1 MGLKFNNNKT
11 ISGDLLN
18 KDIQDGDLTYQ
29 TIEYP
34 DYFLDFN
41 NNKIK
46 SKNLGEKFAV
56 INSFF
61 LDYLK
66 EYHIP
71 SSFLKLEN
79 KTHLKYLEHD
89 KYPFSVR
96 ILNVIDKR
104 TSRIFNKKEF
114 ENLPLPV
121 FELHYGNG
129 KDTLIS
135 ESHLISFDL
144 CNIEDYKI
152 INRICSKINAVL
164 RSFFERRNSLLAE
177 VTCHFGK
184 LEDKIYLVDDFTP
197 ASLKVVPLNKDNHYI
212 DPYKFGTSA
221 EIRQY
226 TDHLFNLMS
235 A

>member
-1 MGLKFNNNKT
+1 MGLKFNNNK
-11 ISGDLLN
+11 IIFEDLLK
-18 KDIQDGDLTYQ
+18 KDNHDDSHNYF
-29 TIEYP
+29 TIEYQ
-34 DYFLDFN
+34 DYILDLN

-46 SKNLGEKFAV
+46 SKNLGEKFAS

-71 SSFLKLEN
+71 SSFIKLEN
-79 KTHLKYLEHD
+79 KTHLKYLKHD
-89 KYPFSVR
+89 KYPFSVK

-104 TSRIFNKKEF
+104 TSRIFHKKEF
-114 ENLPLPV
+114 ENLPLPI

-135 ESHLISFDL
+135 ESHLITFDL

-152 INRICSKINAVL
+152 INRICSKINAVMK
-164 RSFFERRNSLLAE
+164 SFFERRNSLLAE

-197 ASLKVVPLNKDNHYI
+197 ASLKVIPLNKDNHYI

-221 EIRQY
+221 DVKHY

-235 A
+235 S

>member
-1 MGLKFNNNKT
+1 LGLKFNNNKT
-11 ISGDLLN
+11 IFEDLLK
-18 KDIQDGDLTYQ
+18 KDNHDDNHTFQMV
-29 TIEYP
+29 EYP
-34 DYFLDFN
+34 DYFVDLND
-41 NNKIK
+41 NKIK
-46 SKNLGEKFAV
+46 SKNLGEKFAA

-79 KTHLKYLEHD
+79 KTYLKYLKHD

-104 TSRIFNKKEF
+104 TSRIFHKKEF

-121 FELHYGNG
+121 FELHYGVG

-152 INRICSKINAVL
+152 INRICSKINAVMK
-164 RSFFERRNSLLAE
+164 SFFERRNSLLAE
-177 VTCHFGK
+177 VICYFGK
-184 LEDKIYLVDDFTP
+184 LDDKIYLLDDFTP
-197 ASLKVVPLNKDNHYI
+197 ASLKVIPLNKDNHFV
-212 DPYKFGTSA
+212 DPYKFATSA
-221 EIRQY
+221 EIKHY
-226 TDHLFNLMS
+226 TDHLFNIMS
-235 A
+235 T

>member
-1 MGLKFNNNKT
+1 LGLKFNNNKT
-11 ISGDLLN
+11 IFEELLKKEN
-18 KDIQDGDLTYQ
+18 PGNNHAHLTV
-29 TIEYP
+29 EYH
-34 DYFLDFN
+34 DFFLDLS

-46 SKNLGEKFAV
+46 IKNMGDKFAF

-79 KTHLKYLEHD
+79 KNQLVYHKHD
-89 KYPFSVR
+89 RFPFSIR
-96 ILNVIDKR
+96 ILNIIDKR
-104 TSRIFNKKEF
+104 TAVIFHKHEF
-114 ENLPLPV
+114 DNLPLPV
-121 FELHYGNG
+121 FEFHFGRG

-135 ESHLISFDL
+135 ESHLIAFDI
-144 CNIEDYKI
+144 CSIEDIKT

-164 RSFFERRNSLLAE
+164 KSFFERRNSQLAE

-184 LEDKIYLVDDFTP
+184 VEDRLFLVDDFTP
-197 ASLKVVPLNKDNHYI
+197 PSLKVFPCIKDNKSI
-212 DPYKFGTSA
+212 DPYKFGTSQD
-221 EIRQY
+221 IKRY

-235 A
+235 S

>member
-1 MGLKFNNNKT
+1 LGLKFNNNKT
-11 ISGDLLN
+11 ILGDLLK
-18 KDIQDGDLTYQ
+18 KDIQDVDLTYQ
-29 TIEYP
+29 TVEYP
-34 DYFLDFN
+34 DYILDFN

-79 KTHLKYLEHD
+79 KTHLKYLEHN

-104 TSRIFNKKEF
+104 TSRIFHKKEF

-164 RSFFERRNSLLAE
+164 KSFFERRNSLLAE

-197 ASLKVVPLNKDNHYI
+197 SSLKVIPLNKDNHYL

-226 TDHLFNLMS
+226 TDHLVNLMS
-235 A
+235 T

>member
-1 MGLKFNNNKT
+1 LGLKFNNNKT
-11 ISGDLLN
+11 IFEDLLK
-18 KDIQDGDLTYQ
+18 KDNHDDDHNFQMV
-29 TIEYP
+29 EYP
-34 DYFLDFN
+34 DYFIDLN

-46 SKNLGEKFAV
+46 SKNLGEKFAA

-71 SSFLKLEN
+71 CSFLKLEN
-79 KTHLKYLEHD
+79 KTCLKYLKHD

-104 TSRIFNKKEF
+104 TSRIFHKREF
-114 ENLPLPV
+114 DNLPLPV

-164 RSFFERRNSLLAE
+164 KSFFERRNSLLAE

-184 LEDKIYLVDDFTP
+184 LDDKIYLLDDFTP
-197 ASLKVVPLNKDNHYI
+197 ASLKVIPLNKDNHFV
-212 DPYKFGTSA
+212 DPYKFATSA
-221 EIRQY
+221 EIKHY

-235 A
+235 T

>member
-1 MGLKFNNNKT
+1 LGLKFNNNKT
-11 ISGDLLN
+11 IIEDLLK
-18 KDIQDGDLTYQ
+18 KDNHDADHSYQIVDYQDFILDL
-29 TIEYP
+29 
-34 DYFLDFN
+34 N

-46 SKNLGEKFAV
+46 SKNLGEKFAY
-56 INSFF
+56 INAYF

-71 SSFLKLEN
+71 TSFYKLEN
-79 KTHLKYLEHD
+79 KTQLKYHKHD
-89 KYPFSVR
+89 KFPFSVR
-96 ILNVIDKR
+96 ILNIIDR
-104 TSRIFNKKEF
+104 RNSRIFHKKEY
-114 ENLPLPV
+114 ENLLLPI
-121 FELHYGNG
+121 FELHYGSG

-135 ESHLISFDL
+135 ESHLITFDL
-144 CNIEDYKI
+144 CNIEDTKI

-164 RSFFERRNSLLAE
+164 KSFFERRNSLLAE

-184 LEDKIYLVDDFTP
+184 SEDKIYLEDDFTP
-197 ASLKVVPLNKDNHYI
+197 ASLKVIPINKDNHYI

-235 A
+235 S

>member
-1 MGLKFNNNKT
+1 MGLIFNNNKT
-11 ISGDLLN
+11 IIEDLLK
-18 KDIQDGDLTYQ
+18 KDSPDTDHTFQ
-29 TIEYP
+29 TIEYQ
-34 DYFLDFN
+34 DYIVDLS

-46 SKNLGEKFAV
+46 SKNLGEKFAA

-79 KTHLKYLEHD
+79 KNQLKYL
-89 KYPFSVR
+89 KLNYYPFSVR

-104 TSRIFNKKEF
+104 TSRIFHKKEF
-114 ENLPLPV
+114 ENLLLPV
-121 FELHYGNG
+121 FELHYGDG

-135 ESHLISFDL
+135 DSHLVSFDL
-144 CNIEDYKI
+144 CNVEDTKI
-152 INRICSKINAVL
+152 IYRMCSKINAVL
-164 RSFFERRNSLLAE
+164 KSFFERRNSLLAE

-197 ASLKVVPLNKDNHYI
+197 ASIKVIPLNKNNHFI

-235 A
+235 T

>member
-1 MGLKFNNNKT
+1 LGLKFNNNKT
-11 ISGDLLN
+11 IIEDLLK
-18 KDIQDGDLTYQ
+18 KDSPDSDHTYQ
-29 TIEYP
+29 TLEYQ
-34 DYFLDFN
+34 DYIVDLS

-46 SKNLGEKFAV
+46 SKNLGEKFAS

-71 SSFLKLEN
+71 TSFCKLEN
-79 KTHLKYLEHD
+79 KNHLKYLKLND
-89 KYPFSVR
+89 YPFSVR

-104 TSRIFNKKEF
+104 TSRIFHRKEF
-114 ENLPLPV
+114 ENLLLPV

-135 ESHLISFDL
+135 ESHLVSLDL
-144 CNIEDYKI
+144 CNIEDSKI
-152 INRICSKINAVL
+152 IFRICSKINAVL
-164 RSFFERRNSLLAE
+164 KSFFERRNSLLAE

-197 ASLKVVPLNKDNHYI
+197 ASIKVIPFNKDNHYI

-235 A
+235 T

>member
-1 MGLKFNNNKT
+1 MGSKFNNNKT
-11 ISGDLLN
+11 ISEDLP
-18 KDIQDGDLTYQ
+18 KRHSPDEDLIYQ
-29 TIEYP
+29 TVEYP

-41 NNKIK
+41 DNKIK
-46 SKNLGEKFAV
+46 SKNLGEKFAA

-71 SSFLKLEN
+71 SSFYKMEN
-79 KTHLKYLEHD
+79 KTHLKYLKLD
-89 KYPFSVR
+89 KYPFSIR
-96 ILNVIDKR
+96 ILNVFDKR
-104 TSRIFNKKEF
+104 TSRIFHKKEF
-114 ENLPLPV
+114 DNLPLPV

-152 INRICSKINAVL
+152 INRICSKINAVMK
-164 RSFFERRNSLLAE
+164 SFFERRNSILAE

-184 LEDKIYLVDDFTP
+184 LDDKIYLVDDFTP
-197 ASLKVVPLNKDNHYI
+197 ASLKVIPLNKDDHYV

-221 EIRQY
+221 EVKHY

-235 A
+235 T

>member
-11 ISGDLLN
+11 IFEDLLK
-18 KDIQDGDLTYQ
+18 KDNHDDDHNFQMV
-29 TIEYP
+29 EYP
-34 DYFLDFN
+34 DYFIDLN

-46 SKNLGEKFAV
+46 SKNLGEKFAA

-71 SSFLKLEN
+71 CSFLKLEN
-79 KTHLKYLEHD
+79 KTCLKYLKHD

-104 TSRIFNKKEF
+104 TSRIFHKREF
-114 ENLPLPV
+114 DNLPLPV
-121 FELHYGNG
+121 FELHYGIG

-152 INRICSKINAVL
+152 INRICSKINAVMK
-164 RSFFERRNSLLAE
+164 SFFERRNSILAE

-184 LEDKIYLVDDFTP
+184 LDDKIYLIDDFTP
-197 ASLKVVPLNKDNHYI
+197 ASLKVIPLNKDNHFV
-212 DPYKFGTSA
+212 DPYKFATSA
-221 EIRQY
+221 EIKHY

-235 A
+235 T

>member
-1 MGLKFNNNKT
+1 LGLKFNNNK
-11 ISGDLLN
+11 IIFEDLLK
-18 KDIQDGDLTYQ
+18 KDNHDDNHTFQMV
-29 TIEYP
+29 EYP
-34 DYFLDFN
+34 DYFIDLND
-41 NNKIK
+41 NKIK
-46 SKNLGEKFAV
+46 SKNLGEKFAA

-79 KTHLKYLEHD
+79 KTYLKYLKHD
-89 KYPFSVR
+89 KYPFSIR

-104 TSRIFNKKEF
+104 TSRIFHKKEF

-121 FELHYGNG
+121 FELHYGIG

-152 INRICSKINAVL
+152 INRICSKINAVIK
-164 RSFFERRNSLLAE
+164 SFFERRNSLLAE

-184 LEDKIYLVDDFTP
+184 LDDKIYLLDDFTP
-197 ASLKVVPLNKDNHYI
+197 ASLKVIPLNKDNHFV
-212 DPYKFGTSA
+212 DPYKFATSA
-221 EIRQY
+221 EIKHY

-235 A
+235 T

>member
-1 MGLKFNNNKT
+1 LGLKFNNNKT
-11 ISGDLLN
+11 ILEDLLK
-18 KDIQDGDLTYQ
+18 KDNHNDDPTYQ
-29 TIEYP
+29 TIEYQ
-34 DYFLDFN
+34 DYVVDLSD
-41 NNKIK
+41 NKIK
-46 SKNLGEKFAV
+46 SKNLGEKFAS

-79 KTHLKYLEHD
+79 KTHLRYLNHN

-96 ILNVIDKR
+96 ILNIIDKR
-104 TSRIFNKKEF
+104 TSRIFHKKEF
-114 ENLPLPV
+114 ENLPLPL
-121 FELHYGNG
+121 FELHYGIG

-144 CNIEDYKI
+144 CNVEDYKI
-152 INRICSKINAVL
+152 INRICSKINAVMK
-164 RSFFERRNSLLAE
+164 SFFERRNSLLAE
-177 VTCHFGK
+177 VSCHFGK

-197 ASLKVVPLNKDNHYI
+197 ASLKVIPLNKDNHYI
-212 DPYKFGTSA
+212 DPYKFGTSS
-221 EIRQY
+221 EIKHY

-235 A
+235 T

>member
-1 MGLKFNNNKT
+1 MGLIFNNNKT
-11 ISGDLLN
+11 IIEDLLK
-18 KDIQDGDLTYQ
+18 KDSPDTDHTFQ
-29 TIEYP
+29 TIEYQ
-34 DYFLDFN
+34 DYIVDLS

-46 SKNLGEKFAV
+46 SKNLGEKFAA

-79 KTHLKYLEHD
+79 KNQLKYL
-89 KYPFSVR
+89 KLNYYSFSVR

-104 TSRIFNKKEF
+104 TSRVFHKKEF
-114 ENLPLPV
+114 ENLLLPV
-121 FELHYGNG
+121 FELHYGDG

-135 ESHLISFDL
+135 DSHLVSFDL
-144 CNIEDYKI
+144 CNVEDTKI
-152 INRICSKINAVL
+152 IYRMCSKINAVL
-164 RSFFERRNSLLAE
+164 KSFFERRNSLLAE

-197 ASLKVVPLNKDNHYI
+197 ASIKVIPLNKNNHFI

-235 A
+235 T

>member
-11 ISGDLLN
+11 ILEDLLKKEN
-18 KDIQDGDLTYQ
+18 PDTDHTYQ
-29 TIEYP
+29 TIEYQ
-34 DYFLDFN
+34 DYFVDLS

-46 SKNLGEKFAV
+46 SKNLGEKFAS

-71 SSFLKLEN
+71 SSFCKLDN
-79 KTHLKYLEHD
+79 KNHLKFLKHN
-89 KYPFSVR
+89 KYPFSIR
-96 ILNVIDKR
+96 ILNIIDKR
-104 TSRIFNKKEF
+104 TSRIFHKKEY
-114 ENLPLPV
+114 ENLLLPV

-135 ESHLISFDL
+135 ESHLITFDL
-144 CNIEDYKI
+144 CSIEDIKV

-164 RSFFERRNSLLAE
+164 KSFFERRSSLLAE

-197 ASLKVVPLNKDNHYI
+197 ASLKVVPLNKNNNYI
-212 DPYKFGTSA
+212 DPYKFGTSS

-235 A
+235 T

>member
-1 MGLKFNNNKT
+1 LGLKFNNNKT
-11 ISGDLLN
+11 ILEDLLKKEN
-18 KDIQDGDLTYQ
+18 PDTDHTYQ
-29 TIEYP
+29 TIEYQ
-34 DYFLDFN
+34 DYFVDLS

-46 SKNLGEKFAV
+46 SKNLGEKFAS

-71 SSFLKLEN
+71 SSFCKLDN
-79 KTHLKYLEHD
+79 KNHLKFLKHN
-89 KYPFSVR
+89 KYPFSIR
-96 ILNVIDKR
+96 ILNITDKR
-104 TSRIFNKKEF
+104 TSRIFHKKEY
-114 ENLPLPV
+114 ENLLLPI

-135 ESHLISFDL
+135 ESHLITFDL
-144 CNIEDYKI
+144 CSIEDIKV

-164 RSFFERRNSLLAE
+164 KSFFERRSSLLAE

-197 ASLKVVPLNKDNHYI
+197 ASLKVVPLNKNNNYI
-212 DPYKFGTSA
+212 DPYKFGTSS

-235 A
+235 I

>member
-1 MGLKFNNNKT
+1 LGLKFNNNKT
-11 ISGDLLN
+11 IIDDLLK
-18 KDIQDGDLTYQ
+18 KDNHDSDHTYQ
-29 TIEYP
+29 TV
-34 DYFLDFN
+34 DYQDFIFDGS

-46 SKNLGEKFAV
+46 SKNLGEKFAS

-71 SSFLKLEN
+71 TSFTKLEN
-79 KTHLKYLEHD
+79 KTHLKYLKHD
-89 KYPFSVR
+89 KLPFSIR
-96 ILNVIDKR
+96 ILNIIDKR
-104 TSRIFNKKEF
+104 TSRIFNKKEN
-114 ENLPLPV
+114 ENLLLPI

-144 CNIEDYKI
+144 CNIDDSKI
-152 INRICSKINAVL
+152 INRMCSKINAVL
-164 RSFFERRNSLLAE
+164 KSFFERRNSFLAE

-184 LEDKIYLVDDFTP
+184 SEDKIFLVDDFTP
-197 ASLKVVPLNKDNHYI
+197 TSLKVLPLNKNDKYV
-212 DPYKFGTSA
+212 DPYKFGTSG

-226 TDHLFNLMS
+226 TDHLFNLLS
-235 A
+235 S

>member
-11 ISGDLLN
+11 ILEDLLK
-18 KDIQDGDLTYQ
+18 KDNPDTDHTYQ
-29 TIEYP
+29 TIEYQ
-34 DYFLDFN
+34 DYFVDLS

-46 SKNLGEKFAV
+46 SKNLGEKFAS

-71 SSFLKLEN
+71 SSFCKLDN
-79 KTHLKYLEHD
+79 KNHLKFLKHY

-96 ILNVIDKR
+96 ILNITDKR
-104 TSRIFNKKEF
+104 TSRIFHKKEY
-114 ENLPLPV
+114 ENLLLPV
-121 FELHYGNG
+121 FELHYGIG

-135 ESHLISFDL
+135 ESHLITFDL
-144 CNIEDYKI
+144 CSIEDIKV

-164 RSFFERRNSLLAE
+164 KSFFERRSSLLAE

-197 ASLKVVPLNKDNHYI
+197 ASLKVVPLNKNNNYV
-212 DPYKFGTSA
+212 DPYKFGTSS

-226 TDHLFNLMS
+226 TNHLFNLMS
-235 A
+235 T

>member
-1 MGLKFNNNKT
+1 LGLKFNNNKT
-11 ISGDLLN
+11 IFEDLLK
-18 KDIQDGDLTYQ
+18 KDNHDDDHNFQMV
-29 TIEYP
+29 EYP
-34 DYFLDFN
+34 DYFIDLN

-46 SKNLGEKFAV
+46 SKNLGEKFAA

-71 SSFLKLEN
+71 CSFLKLEN
-79 KTHLKYLEHD
+79 KTCLKYLKHD

-104 TSRIFNKKEF
+104 TSRIFHKREF
-114 ENLPLPV
+114 DNLPLPV
-121 FELHYGNG
+121 FELHYGIG

-152 INRICSKINAVL
+152 INRICSKINAVMK
-164 RSFFERRNSLLAE
+164 SFFERRNSILAE

-184 LEDKIYLVDDFTP
+184 LDDKIYLIDDFTP
-197 ASLKVVPLNKDNHYI
+197 ASLKVIPLNKDNHFV
-212 DPYKFGTSA
+212 DPYKFATSA
-221 EIRQY
+221 EIKHY

-235 A
+235 T

>member
-11 ISGDLLN
+11 IFEVLLK
-18 KDIQDGDLTYQ
+18 KDNPDADQTYQ
-29 TIEYP
+29 TVEYP
-34 DYFLDFN
+34 DYIIDFN
-41 NNKIK
+41 NKKIK
-46 SKNLGEKFAV
+46 SKNLGEKFAS

-71 SSFLKLEN
+71 TSFSKLDNKNHLQYLK
-79 KTHLKYLEHD
+79 HD
-89 KYPFSVR
+89 KFSFSLR

-104 TSRIFNKKEF
+104 TSRIFHKKEF
-114 ENLPLPV
+114 DYLHLPV

-129 KDTLIS
+129 KDSLIS
-135 ESHLISFDL
+135 ESHLITFDL
-144 CNIEDYKI
+144 CNIEDLKV

-164 RSFFERRNSLLAE
+164 KSFFERRNSLLAE

-184 LEDKIYLVDDFTP
+184 LEDKIYLIDDFTP
-197 ASLKVVPLNKDNHYI
+197 ASLKVIPLDKNNHYI
-212 DPYKFGTSA
+212 DPYKFGTSTG
-221 EIRQY
+221 IRQY

-235 A
+235 L

>member
-1 MGLKFNNNKT
+1 LGLKFNNNKT
-11 ISGDLLN
+11 ILEDLLKKEN
-18 KDIQDGDLTYQ
+18 PDTDHTYQ
-29 TIEYP
+29 TIEYQ
-34 DYFLDFN
+34 DYFVDLS

-46 SKNLGEKFAV
+46 SKNLGEKFAS

-71 SSFLKLEN
+71 SSFCKLDN
-79 KTHLKYLEHD
+79 KNHLKFLKHN
-89 KYPFSVR
+89 KYPFSIR
-96 ILNVIDKR
+96 ILNITDKR
-104 TSRIFNKKEF
+104 TSRIFHKKEY
-114 ENLPLPV
+114 ENLLLPV

-135 ESHLISFDL
+135 ESHLITFDL
-144 CNIEDYKI
+144 CSIEDIKV

-164 RSFFERRNSLLAE
+164 KSFFERRSSLLAE

-197 ASLKVVPLNKDNHYI
+197 ASLKVVPLNKNNNYI
-212 DPYKFGTSA
+212 DPYKFGTSS

-235 A
+235 T